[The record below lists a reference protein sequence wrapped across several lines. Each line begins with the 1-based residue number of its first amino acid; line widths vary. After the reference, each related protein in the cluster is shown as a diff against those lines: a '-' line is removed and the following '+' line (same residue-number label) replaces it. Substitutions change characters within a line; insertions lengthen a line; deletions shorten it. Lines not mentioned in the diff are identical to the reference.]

1 MGNSES
7 DQRAKDFFYGVG
19 GKIEKGF
26 DSAVNTFTAPS
37 RLMDSFGKFLTG
49 PSSLLLP
56 VVALGGL
63 YVVMQFKK

>member
-7 DQRAKDFFYGVG
+7 DQGAKDFFYGVG

-26 DSAVNTFTAPS
+26 DSAMNTFTAPS
-37 RLMDSFGKFLTG
+37 RLMDAFGKFLTG

-56 VVALGGL
+56 VVAIGGL
-63 YVVMQFKK
+63 YVVMQFKR

>member
-19 GKIEKGF
+19 GNIERAGN
-26 DSAVNTFTAPS
+26 SLLNAATAPS
-37 RLMDSFGKFLTG
+37 RLMDSFGKFLSG

-63 YVVMQFKK
+63 YIFMQFKK

>member
-26 DSAVNTFTAPS
+26 DSAMNTFTAPS
-37 RLMDSFGKFLTG
+37 RLMDAFGKFLSG

-56 VVALGGL
+56 VVAIGGL
-63 YVVMQFKK
+63 YVVMQFRK

>member
-19 GKIEKGF
+19 GNIERAGN
-26 DSAVNTFTAPS
+26 SLLNAATAPS
-37 RLMDSFGKFLTG
+37 RLMDAFGKFLSG

-63 YVVMQFKK
+63 YIVMQFKK

>member
-37 RLMDSFGKFLTG
+37 RLMDSFGKFLSG